1 MILNEI
7 EVGGADSRLTLGV
20 IIVHFG
26 QPELTLRCLSH
37 LGSQEGVDLKI
48 IIVDNSPQGDAP
60 LVPYSGFNG
69 ITLRC
74 SNQGFSHANNQGLKQ
89 LKDFSKEGNPMD
101 GVLLLNN
108 DAFATKNALRILGDA
123 MTRIQRPGLAVM
135 VGGCLLNEDGSLQ
148 TRGGCWIPSHGRGMV
163 LLDEPH
169 PAYGVLY
176 PTGAALLMNKA
187 ALDRLDWQLDVGY
200 FLYFEEIDAV
210 ERLRKS
216 GPLRVYLDPNARF
229 VHLQGAT
236 AGSGKRHHDRSIRS
250 EYHFHRS
257 KRRFYNLHYP
267 AFLPKMH
274 LLHVSV
280 VIKRVLRGEF
290 SRAKAVI
297 RGFWG

>member
-1 MILNEI
+1 M
-7 EVGGADSRLTLGV
+7 LTLGV
-20 IIVHFG
+20 IVVHFG

-37 LGSQEGVDLKI
+37 LRLQEGVRLKVI
-48 IIVDNSPQGDAP
+48 VVDNSPQGDAP
-60 LVPYSGFNG
+60 LVKDSGFNPF
-69 ITLRC
+69 ILRC
-74 SNQGFSHANNQGLKQ
+74 SNKGFAHANNQGLQELRGFCK
-89 LKDFSKEGNPMD
+89 KENSLD

-108 DAFATKNALRILGDA
+108 DAFAMEDALHKLGIA
-123 MTRIQRPGLAVM
+123 MTRNQRPGWAVM

-169 PAYGVLY
+169 PTHGILY
-176 PTGAALLMNKA
+176 PSGAAVLLNLV
-187 ALDRLDWQLDVGY
+187 ALDRLDWQLDEGY
-200 FLYFEEIDAV
+200 FLYFEEADTV
-210 ERLRKS
+210 ERLRKL
-216 GPLRVYLDPNARF
+216 GPLQVFLDQNARF

-250 EYHFHRS
+250 ECHFHRS

-274 LLHVSV
+274 LLHALV
-280 VIKRVLRGEF
+280 VFKRLIRGEF
-290 SRAKAVI
+290 GRAQAVI